1 MVTTTEKLNKVEKK
15 SGSYEVLILG
25 GGHNGLVMQ
34 AYLSRAGYRTLCLDR
49 ADRIG
54 GACVTVEEP
63 AGSGF
68 HHNTHSFFHRGIT
81 GMPWFGELGLEQAG
95 AEYLQPELNTAVVLR
110 DGRVLEWWTDLE
122 RTIAS
127 FAEFDLGDAKR
138 LQEWHDR
145 FRPVM
150 ENILVPESLKPPQP
164 PEDREREL
172 SRTSEGRLL
181 QEVSRLSPIEF
192 VEQEFNDPA
201 IKAGL
206 LFFNGLRE
214 VDLRC
219 RGFGHHIPA
228 LLASSGRPQMA
239 VGGSARLTDA
249 LQKVVR
255 GAGGDFLTGVE
266 IERME
271 TEGNRVTGVRLKDGR
286 TFQAEK
292 AVVSSLNPQQT
303 FLDYLRPEAL
313 PRPWRERAAGFQ
325 YNLLAPLFGLYVN
338 LEEPL
343 VYEAQ
348 EDHPELEDA
357 LMIVLG
363 LESHDQFYDIV
374 DHHEAGTIPAPVMWG
389 SHPSHFDPGQA
400 PEGKHTAFLWEKLP
414 FSLQGNPENWDTYQK
429 EHGRKRLDFWKQYA
443 PNLETA
449 TLDWFTKSALDT
461 CRDYPNMREGDLLV
475 GSFQNGQ
482 MGYNRP
488 FPGAGHYRTC
498 VEGLY
503 LCGSSSYPG
512 GNVTGLP
519 GYNAAQVLLGDLG

>member
-1 MVTTTEKLNKVEKK
+1 MVTTTEKSKPGD
-15 SGSYEVLILG
+15 GSYDFILLG
-25 GGHNGLVMQ
+25 GGHNGLVFQ

-54 GACVTVEEP
+54 GACVTVERPE
-63 AGSGF
+63 GSGF
-68 HHNTHSFFHRGIT
+68 YHNTHSFFHRGIM
-81 GMPWFGELGLEQAG
+81 GMPWFSELGLEEAG
-95 AEYLQPELNTAVVLR
+95 AEYLEPELNTAVVLR
-110 DGRVLEWWTDLE
+110 EGRVLEWWTDLE
-122 RTIAS
+122 RTLAS
-127 FAEFDLGDAKR
+127 FGEFNADDAKR
-138 LQEWHDR
+138 LQEWHER
-145 FRPVM
+145 FQPVM
-150 ENILVPESLKPPQP
+150 ENILIPESMKPPIP
-164 PEDREREL
+164 PEEREQQL
-172 SRTSEGRLL
+172 SKTPEGRLL
-181 QEVSRLSPIEF
+181 EEVSRLSPIEF
-192 VEQEFNDPA
+192 VEQEFEDPA

-228 LLASSGRPQMA
+228 LLASRGRPQMA

-249 LQKVVR
+249 LQAVVKK
-255 GAGGDFLTGVE
+255 AGGDFLTGVE
-266 IERME
+266 IETME

-286 TFQAEK
+286 VFQAGK

-303 FLDYLRPEAL
+303 FLDYLQPEVL
-313 PRPWRERAAGFQ
+313 PKTWRDRAAGFE

-338 LEEPL
+338 LKEPL
-343 VYEAQ
+343 VYKAQ
-348 EDHPELEDA
+348 EKHPELEDA

-363 LESHDQFYDIV
+363 LESHQQFYEIV
-374 DHHEAGTIPAPVMWG
+374 ENHEAGTIPGPVMWG
-389 SHPSHFDPGQA
+389 GHPSHFDPSQA

-414 FSLQGNPENWDTYQK
+414 FALQGDPQNWDCYQK
-429 EHGRKRLDFWKQYA
+429 EHGQQRLDFWKEYA
-443 PNLETA
+443 PNLEEA

-461 CRDYPNMREGDLLV
+461 YRDYPNMRGGDLLV

-488 FPGAGHYRTC
+488 FPGAGQYRTC
-498 VEGLY
+498 LEGLY

-519 GYNAAQVLLGDLG
+519 GYNAAQVVLGDLG